1 MSDRGIILTS
11 VFDRMRRD
19 FIERLMLHLYL
30 KAVPVHIEANDGI
43 LESLMLWLLVVI
55 VHFPILHRLSS
66 VQLEFVK
73 FQFMMIPSL
82 SILMLKFS
90 ATRNAYET

>member
-1 MSDRGIILTS
+1 LTS
-11 VFDRMRRD
+11 VFDRMRCD
-19 FIERLMLHLYL
+19 FIERLMLQYL

-73 FQFMMIPSL
+73 FQFMMIPSFK
-82 SILMLKFS
+82 IHVKRR
-90 ATRNAYET
+90 THKK